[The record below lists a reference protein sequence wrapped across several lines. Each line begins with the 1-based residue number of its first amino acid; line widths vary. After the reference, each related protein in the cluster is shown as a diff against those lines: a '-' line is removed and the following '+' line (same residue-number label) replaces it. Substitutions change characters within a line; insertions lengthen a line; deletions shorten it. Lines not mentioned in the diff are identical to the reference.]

1 MFNLSENKKQILN
14 KTLAVAW
21 VVLAIA
27 PTFGLVNNA
36 SAVQIT
42 GSWLVI
48 ETTDTQRVSD
58 TVAFSTSS
66 GFELMKFM
74 PYIATLTIAFFI
86 LAYIMSF
93 AKIKPSAG

>member
-1 MFNLSENKKQILN
+1 MFNFSAETKQKIN
-14 KTLAVAW
+14 KTLATAW
-21 VVLAIA
+21 VILAIA
-27 PTFGLVNNA
+27 PTFWLLNQS
-36 SAVQIT
+36 SAVSIT

-48 ETTDTQRVSD
+48 EAADTQRVSE